1 MKPTQLH
8 LTSHQRVICVYIAR
22 GYATKEIAAAL
33 GRSVCNINAAKRR
46 IFRRNSIKNDAQL
59 SMAIER
65 CNVLSLEERQ
75 RIEDR
80 RQAVLRARA
89 LQ

>member
-1 MKPTQLH
+1 MRITA
-8 LTSHQRVICVYIAR
+8 HQRAILVYIAR

-46 IFRRNSIKNDAQL
+46 IFRRNGIRNDMQL
-59 SMAIER
+59 GMAIER

-80 RQAVLRARA
+80 RQVVLKARE